1 MFFSILQKQNNH
13 RDGARSRF
21 HNRKKMIFA
30 GTVFVGI
37 VGAVLL
43 TRYIGDTAS
52 GQNRAF
58 EKFTNQM
65 FCQET
70 ASNTISLHY
79 TLKNPEQFG
88 IEQGVVTLGTFPVE
102 PETLLASVENLNQAL
117 ETFSYKKLSADNQ
130 LTYDVLDYYLEIA
143 EEDAKYLLYE
153 EPLGIV
159 SGVQTQLPVVL
170 SEYQFYEKDDVDTYL
185 KLLETVPSYFESLI
199 AFERAK
205 SAAGLF
211 MSDTAANKV
220 EEQCTA
226 FINMRENNYLIST
239 FVERINQVSEL
250 SEKEKSDYIQK
261 NASALEK
268 DILPAYE
275 NLTAVLRDLQGT
287 GKNEQGLC
295 YFPEGK
301 SYYEHVAEAMTGS
314 DRSVEEMRDL
324 TRRQMSEDLSDMEAV
339 LGISGAG
346 EEKDGRLTGN
356 ESTEEKDGQ
365 FKENEG
371 VGEKDGQF
379 KENEGV
385 GEKDGQLTGNES
397 MEEKDG
403 QLTGNESMEEK
414 DGQFK
419 ENESVEETIGQL
431 TEEGQ
436 AARESAPIQ
445 VAAQIPQNP
454 VSILKELQ
462 TKTAV
467 SFPEPPDIA
476 YSVKYVPEALEE
488 HLSPAFYMI
497 PAIDAYQENVIY
509 VNQAQMGNALTLY
522 TTLAHEGYP
531 GHLYQTVYYA
541 SRNPNPI
548 RTILNFG
555 GYVEG
560 WATYAEMGSYYLAPL
575 TKEQATLLQKN
586 SSIILGIY
594 TLADIGIHYEGWSRA
609 DTLSFFSGYGIQ
621 DVDTVNQI
629 YDLIIGCPGNYL
641 KYYIGYV
648 EFLELKKQWSKEK
661 GTEFSQKEFHEAVLD
676 VGPAPF
682 EIVEK
687 YMGSV
692 EKMQKGTP

>member
-130 LTYDVLDYYLEIA
+130 LTYNVLDYYLEIA

-314 DRSVEEMRDL
+314 NRSVEEMRDL

-356 ESTEEKDGQ
+356 EST
-365 FKENEG
+365 
-371 VGEKDGQF
+371 
-379 KENEGV
+379 
-385 GEKDGQLTGNES
+385 
-397 MEEKDG
+397 
-403 QLTGNESMEEK
+403 EEK